1 MNDKILELKAAGRN
15 HSQIA
20 SMLGIH
26 KQDVD
31 SVINGSTEEVKKNVV
46 AGGKI
51 PKVSKL
57 SKLREDAS
65 TEL

>member
-1 MNDKILELKAAGRN
+1 MNDKILELKSAGFN

-20 SMLGIH
+20 SMLRVH

-31 SVINGSTEEVKKNVV
+31 AVIAGSTEEVKKNVV
-46 AGGKI
+46 ADIKKPKTKKI
-51 PKVSKL
+51 SKD
-57 SKLREDAS
+57 DAT

>member
-1 MNDKILELKAAGRN
+1 MNDKILELKKAGRN

-26 KQDVD
+26 RQDVD
-31 SVINGSTEEVKKNVV
+31 SVINGSTDEEVKKNVV
-46 AGGKI
+46 DDIKK
-51 PKVSKL
+51 PKVKKISE
-57 SKLREDAS
+57 EDAS

>member
-1 MNDKILELKAAGRN
+1 MNDKILELKAGGFN

-31 SVINGSTEEVKKNVV
+31 AVINGSTDEVKKNVV
-46 AGGKI
+46 VGGKI
-51 PKVSKL
+51 PKIHKISE
-57 SKLREDAS
+57 EDGS
-65 TEL
+65 I

>member
-1 MNDKILELKAAGRN
+1 MNDKILELKKAGRN

-26 KQDVD
+26 RQDVD
-31 SVINGSTEEVKKNVV
+31 SVINGSTDEEVKKNVV
-46 AGGKI
+46 ADIKK
-51 PKVSKL
+51 PKVKKISE
-57 SKLREDAS
+57 EDAS

>member
-1 MNDKILELKAAGRN
+1 MNDKILELKSAGFN

-20 SMLGIH
+20 SMLRVH

-31 SVINGSTEEVKKNVV
+31 AVIAGSTDEVKKNAVV
-46 AGGKI
+46 GGRKPKI
-51 PKVSKL
+51 HKISE
-57 SKLREDAS
+57 EDAT